1 MTIFQPSF
9 SIAKSIAR
17 NVGWFRSWSETSLRR
32 NQRERKNPPEAPNA
46 TPRMAEQT
54 PNGNP
59 KTAAV
64 PIMKGLAGIKGTSD
78 PTASR
83 IASASAPNSPKP
95 PIHVQIAC
103 KAGTT
108 GKNKDATASA
118 INRTTAIESF
128 LVREDTPVTY
138 ETMSL
143 ERNTSCSR
151 TLEPFAERHCRRF
164 SSQPY
169 FKICEFTNRVS
180 SNMSTSFLPLKT
192 ASRSAFAVI
201 ILLFCR
207 L

>member
-17 NVGWFRSWSETSLRR
+17 NVGWFRSWSATSFRR

-46 TPRMAEQT
+46 RPRMAEQT

-64 PIMKGLAGIKGTSD
+64 PMMKGLAGIKGTSD

-83 IASASAPNSPKP
+83 IASASAPNGPKP

-128 LVREDTPVTY
+128 LVSEDTPATY

-151 TLEPFAERHCRRF
+151 YPLTIRGAALPTIFEPA
-164 SSQPY
+164 Y
-169 FKICEFTNRVS
+169 FTICEFTNRVS